1 MNQNFDDKNFVKI
14 IAQIAHQHVWNKK
27 TMRPHMIDGSQ
38 AQFNNTQRPARNPE
52 IAQNP
57 STNIRSPNSVAP
69 PPPVV
74 SNRFGFED
82 ADDEATNAQSVL
94 VCLSF

>member
-1 MNQNFDDKNFVKI
+1 
-14 IAQIAHQHVWNKK
+14 
-27 TMRPHMIDGSQ
+27 MRPYMIDGSQ

-57 STNIRSPNSVAP
+57 QNPSTNVRSPNSVAP
-69 PPPVV
+69 PPPPMV

-82 ADDEATNAQSVL
+82 ADDEATSVQSVV